1 MVEFWLSS
9 FAVMLFGAAG
19 PMCGLTNASKEED
32 AVGLFNPYG
41 LRLAS
46 NQRWYTD
53 IDFRQQIAITLGI
66 PAPSIL
72 SEIGILKQ
80 LEPMVVHFGK
90 RLPLDRIET
99 MTDVPYW
106 DSSAPSLAS

>member
-1 MVEFWLSS
+1 M
-9 FAVMLFGAAG
+9 
-19 PMCGLTNASKEED
+19 
-32 AVGLFNPYG
+32 GLFNPYG